1 MAKIFLRITLNLL
14 LIGLTAAASVWC
26 YLKSMPYGV
35 SAAIFLFLVLVYKMI
50 SSFRDILHDF
60 NDFVQALKYRDLSQ
74 HFSIKRA
81 PSHLKF
87 FRKGFNEIVSG
98 YKELSREKELQY
110 QYLQNV
116 LELVDTAILA
126 FEPKTGDII
135 WINNQMKNL
144 LNVPGIKNLQ
154 RLERQLPALNEA
166 IYQVSPGG
174 QSIIKVEILH
184 RPRKLLLTS
193 NNFVTEE
200 RKMKLI
206 ALQNVEEAL
215 DVTETEAWN
224 KLLRVLTHEIMNSI
238 APISSLANTLQD
250 RLGRLD
256 NTTIIPDADLKDLQD
271 GMQTIRSRSDGL
283 MRFSTSYRNL
293 NKIGQINLSEFYVR
307 DLFEN
312 LASLMQPS
320 MNSKQIS
327 LELILKNPNLKIA
340 ADRQLLEQ
348 LMINL
353 LLNAIDA
360 VKLSTEKRVTIAAE
374 KNQEGFT
381 IVKVKD
387 SGKGMD
393 EQIMERIFIPFFTT
407 KKSGSGIGLS
417 LCKQI
422 MLLHKGNIQVKSI
435 LDKGTS
441 FRLQFPIK

>member
-1 MAKIFLRITLNLL
+1 MFKSSLRIILQLL
-14 LIGLTAAASVWC
+14 LIGLAAGAAVWC
-26 YLKSMPYGV
+26 HLKAMPIGTAV
-35 SAAIFLFLVLVYKMI
+35 AVFLFLVLVYRMV
-50 SSFRDILHDF
+50 SLFRDILHDF
-60 NDFVQALKYRDLSQ
+60 SDFIQALHYRDFSQ

-87 FRKGFNEIVSG
+87 FRKGFNEIVGG
-98 YKELSREKELQY
+98 YKQLSQEKELQY

-126 FEPKTGDII
+126 FEPKTGEIF

-144 LNVPGIKNLQ
+144 LNVPGIKNLK

-166 IYQVSPGG
+166 FQSISPGG
-174 QSIIKVEILH
+174 QSIIKVDIVH
-184 RPRKLLLTS
+184 RPHKLLLTS
-193 NNFVTEE
+193 NNFVTHEK
-200 RKMKLI
+200 KMKLI

-250 RLGRLD
+250 RLGQLD
-256 NTTIIPDADLKDLQD
+256 NHKVISASDFKDLQD
-271 GMQTIRSRSDGL
+271 GMRTIRSRSDGL

-312 LASLMQPS
+312 MAALMQPS
-320 MNSKQIS
+320 MASKEIS
-327 LELILKNPNLKIA
+327 LDVILKNPNLKIE

-348 LMINL
+348 VMINL

-360 VKLSTEKRVTIAAE
+360 VKESPEKRVTVAGE
-374 KNQEGFT
+374 KNEEGQT
-381 IVKVKD
+381 ILKVKD

-393 EQIMERIFIPFFTT
+393 EQIMERIFIPFFST

-422 MLLHKGNIQVKSI
+422 MLLHKGNIQVQSAP
-435 LDKGTS
+435 DEGTS
-441 FRLQFPIK
+441 FRLQFPAH

>member
-1 MAKIFLRITLNLL
+1 MVKICLRILLQLL
-14 LIGLTAAASVWC
+14 LAGSAAAAAVWC
-26 YLKSMPYGV
+26 YLKGMPYGAV
-35 SAAIFLFLVLVYKMI
+35 IALFLFLVLVYRMV
-50 SSFRDILHDF
+50 SLFRDILHDF
-60 NDFVQALKYRDLSQ
+60 NDFVQALHYRDFSQ

-87 FRKGFNEIVSG
+87 FRRGFNEIVTG
-98 YKELSREKELQY
+98 YKRLSNEKELQY

-126 FEPKTGDII
+126 FEPGTGEVI

-144 LNVPGIKNLQ
+144 IGVPGLKNLK
-154 RLERQLPALNEA
+154 RLERQLPVLNEA
-166 IYQVSPGG
+166 FYKISPGA
-174 QSIIKVEILH
+174 QSIIKVDILH
-184 RPRKLLLTS
+184 RPHKLLLTS
-193 NNFVTEE
+193 NNFITNEQQ
-200 RKMKLI
+200 MKLI

-250 RLGRLD
+250 RLGQLD
-256 NTTIIPDADLKDLQD
+256 NHKISESDFKDLQD

-312 LASLMQPS
+312 LASLMQPG
-320 MNSKQIS
+320 MTSKAIS
-327 LELILKNPNLKIA
+327 LELILKNPNLKMQ

-348 LMINL
+348 VMINL

-360 VKLSTEKRVTIAAE
+360 VRESPAKRVTIAGE
-374 KNQEGFT
+374 KNQDGQT
-381 IVKVKD
+381 ILKVKD

-393 EQIMERIFIPFFTT
+393 EQIMERIFIPFFST

-422 MLLHKGNIQVKSI
+422 MLLHKGNIQVKSTP
-435 LDKGTS
+435 DEGTS
-441 FRLQFPIK
+441 FRLQFPAQ

>member
-1 MAKIFLRITLNLL
+1 
-14 LIGLTAAASVWC
+14 
-26 YLKSMPYGV
+26 
-35 SAAIFLFLVLVYKMI
+35 MI
-50 SSFRDILHDF
+50 HFIQPMFSHIVRHLH
-60 NDFVQALKYRDLSQ
+60 FVQALHYRDFSQ
-74 HFSIKRA
+74 HFSIRRA
-81 PSHLKF
+81 PAHLKF
-87 FRKGFNEIVSG
+87 FRRGFNEIVIG
-98 YKELSREKELQY
+98 YKQLSNEKELQY

-126 FEPKTGDII
+126 FEPETGDII

-144 LNVPGIKNLQ
+144 LNVPGIKNLK

-166 IYQVSPGG
+166 FYTISPGG
-174 QSIIKVEILH
+174 QSIIKVDILH
-184 RPRKLLLTS
+184 HPHKLLLTS
-193 NNFVTEE
+193 NNFITRE
-200 RKMKLI
+200 RHMKLI

-250 RLGRLD
+250 RLAQLD
-256 NTTIIPDADLKDLQD
+256 SHTRISASDFKDLQD

-293 NKIGQINLSEFYVR
+293 NKIGQISLSEFYVR

-312 LASLMQPS
+312 LASLMQPG

-327 LELILKNPNLKIA
+327 LDLILKNPNLKIE

-360 VKLSTEKRVTIAAE
+360 VKESTEKKVTIAAE
-374 KNQEGFT
+374 KNRESQT
-381 IVKVKD
+381 IIKVRD

-393 EQIMERIFIPFFTT
+393 GQIMERIFIPFFST

-422 MLLHKGNIQVKSI
+422 MLLHKGNIQVKSAPG
-435 LDKGTS
+435 KGTS
-441 FRLQFPIK
+441 FRLQFPAH